1 MDFASPD
8 ILRDA
13 SSAKLTTACTAE
25 HLPSQTGFI
34 PLAWPLAQVLIGRV
48 FSFFHCKRDHLRL
61 GVTDKASR
69 NGEWKPN
76 ALWGPLA
83 SPRFLSKIFLQP
95 LSPPPTP
102 TPSTNTHP
110 APFKDQP
117 FCRERERLGKA
128 RTSSKPDWKCYLLV
142 QRGQRKPERPI
153 LAAPRIDPSRS
164 VLQRRP
170 SSPQMRTLTLGGGKR

>member
-117 FCRERERLGKA
+117 FCREREKGWA
-128 RTSSKPDWKCYLLV
+128 
-142 QRGQRKPERPI
+142 KPEPLVSQTGNAI
-153 LAAPRIDPSRS
+153 SLSREDRES
-164 VLQRRP
+164 QEDLSWLLPELIHPGLSYRGDHHLP
-170 SSPQMRTLTLGGGKR
+170 K